1 MPSVCLGE
9 RIKQAL
15 QNIILQKYSVYLHK
29 NVAFAVLQIVQ
40 IRLKISVHRTM
51 FLPLSSDQP
60 VMYFTFVFFKVTD
73 ETVAFTQK
81 QSPVFGNYC
90 MSRV

>member
-1 MPSVCLGE
+1 MCLGE

-15 QNIILQKYSVYLHK
+15 QNIILQKYSVYLHE

-40 IRLKISVHRTM
+40 IRLKISVHRTT

-60 VMYFTFVFFKVTD
+60 VMYFTLFFL
-73 ETVAFTQK
+73 
-81 QSPVFGNYC
+81 
-90 MSRV
+90 R